1 MSLES
6 NQRSTVVRI
15 LSPLHA
21 ISAENVCPG
30 FPDVVFIG
38 GVLELKTADR
48 WPVRADS
55 VLTAGVMN
63 HPKKG
68 FTPQQRV
75 FALKRRRAQGFHCVC
90 LQVDHDWFLI
100 PGELAAKHLGVDWTR
115 ADIIKGSWR
124 HWLGGLNKNEF
135 YNAIVKATEKSR
147 GWNPYE

>member
-6 NQRSTVVRI
+6 NQRSTVIRI

-21 ISAENVCPG
+21 CAVENPACPG
-30 FPDVVFIG
+30 FPDVCFIG
-38 GVLELKTADR
+38 GLLELKAVDR
-48 WPVRADS
+48 WPIRKDS
-55 VLTAGVMN
+55 VLTMGVDRK
-63 HPKKG
+63 H

-90 LQVDHDWFLI
+90 LQVDQDWLLV
-100 PGELAAKHLGVDWTR
+100 PGELAAKHLGVDWNR
-115 ADIIKGSWR
+115 EDIIKGSWR